1 MRGQCYLV
9 HVAGVESVLAAQ
21 QVDGELRGG
30 AANHLRLP
38 LPAMREQ
45 TFLANDK

>member
-30 AANHLRLP
+30 AAHHLRLP
-38 LPAMREQ
+38 LPGNIDQ
-45 TFLANDK
+45 